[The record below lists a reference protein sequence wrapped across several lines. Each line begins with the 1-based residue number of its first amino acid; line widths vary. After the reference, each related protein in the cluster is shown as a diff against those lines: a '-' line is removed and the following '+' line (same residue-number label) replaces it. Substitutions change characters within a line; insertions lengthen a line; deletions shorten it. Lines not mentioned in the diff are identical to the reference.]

1 MTYFSKAKIITNT
14 SVHTGNFKKITALE
28 DTVIHTLGSQVL
40 TGTSASITLNSNVS
54 LEFDMN
60 SVKLTSGSVIAY
72 EI

>member
-14 SVHTGNFKKITALE
+14 SVHTGSFKIITALE
-28 DTVIHTLGSQVL
+28 DTVIHTLGSEVL
-40 TGTSASITLNSNVS
+40 TGTNTSITLNSNVS
-54 LEFDMN
+54 LEFDMT